1 MTTTLG
7 CGKCGTLFAHDGC
20 IKDPWPPICPKCG
33 HVGGGFAWAGIT
45 PEWEKTQ
52 REEWAAKFVSHSQ
65 PDRLEAW
72 MQKPVQERFFF
83 GSLR

>member
-1 MTTTLG
+1 MATTLG

-20 IKDPWPPICPKCG
+20 VKDPWPPVCPSG

-45 PEWEKTQ
+45 PEWEKTK

-65 PDRLEAW
+65 PDRLEEW
-72 MQKPVQERFFF
+72 KQKPQQERFFL
-83 GSLR
+83 STM